1 MLIKEGYVSILTRK
15 ILVCDGIYKNSQ
27 FFQVIFKVKNDFKQI
42 KMSRT
47 KKLWLLV
54 DNTKKRIRPTKY

>member
-42 KMSRT
+42 KMSHT